1 MGRDRRRKMIAT
13 ANATKE
19 RETQKET
26 WGGAG
31 GKMPGKDRSNGSR
44 GVLLK

>member
-26 WGGAG
+26 WGGQ
-31 GKMPGKDRSNGSR
+31 
-44 GVLLK
+44 GVRCPVRTVQMDPEAFY